1 MHLLSQYAL
10 SCGLKIDK
18 PYIWE
23 EFFPLPFENGYII
36 FHPVSKPAKTYDY
49 WEDALNLIYRNLPK
63 DIKILRIGDKN
74 ENPYEYCINIHGQTN
89 LNNAAYLIKRAKGY
103 LGTDTFSA
111 HIASAY
117 NLPLLALY
125 SSSPSYN
132 SGLYFGDKSRQVV
145 IDSPKPGKPSYS
157 FTENPK
163 TINNIPPEEIAGKF
177 LNLMGYPYNNEFKS
191 IHFGAE
197 YLKRKQ
203 IMFVPNAPI
212 SAPPNVT
219 PEIRMDFY
227 FDENILAQELSRRPC
242 YIVTNKPIN
251 LDLLRKFKKHVAVIV
266 YVLEEDN
273 NSQFPKDTR
282 KLGINTFLASFMS
295 REKIQELKIKYYEI
309 GAIKTVDRTDKAK
322 VEELKALPNLYY
334 RSQKL
339 ISAGG
344 KLYSSRAALI
354 AGKEKTSAD
363 FEPVIDTE
371 MFWDNLNDF
380 YFVQKV
386 DKTA

>member
-1 MHLLSQYAL
+1 M
-10 SCGLKIDK
+10 SCGLKIDQ
-18 PYIWE
+18 PHIWE
-23 EFFPLPFENGYII
+23 EFFPLPFENDYII

-74 ENPYEYCINIHGQTN
+74 EPPYEYCINIHGQTN

-103 LGTDTFSA
+103 LGTDTFSK
-111 HIASAY
+111 HIASGFDI
-117 NLPLLALY
+117 PLLALY

-132 SGLYFGDKSRQVV
+132 SGPYFGSKSHQIV
-145 IDSPKPGKPSYS
+145 IDSPKTGKPSYS

-163 TINNIPPEEIAGKF
+163 TINNIPPEEIASKF
-177 LNLMGYPYNNEFKS
+177 LKLMGYPYKDEFKS

-197 YLKRKQ
+197 YVKRKQ
-203 IMFVPNAPI
+203 FMFVPSSSINAPG
-212 SAPPNVT
+212 NVT
-219 PEIRMDFY
+219 PEIRMDFH
-227 FDENILAQELSRRPC
+227 FDENILGQILSQRPC

-251 LDLLRKFKKHVAVIV
+251 LDLLRRFKKNVAAIV
-266 YVLEEDN
+266 YTLEESNDP
-273 NSQFPKDTR
+273 QFPKDTR

-295 REKIQELKIKYYEI
+295 RDKVQELKIKYYEI
-309 GAIKTVDRTDKAK
+309 GVIKTVDRTDKIK
-322 VEELKALPNLYY
+322 VEELKKIPNLYY

-354 AGKEKTSAD
+354 AGKERIGAD
-363 FEPVIDTE
+363 FEPIIDTE

-380 YFVQKV
+380 YFVQKTV
-386 DKTA
+386 